1 MLIGS
6 SHKYRE
12 VIRMFELENL
22 AMGYEDVSVENLAQ
36 RFEQMVGDESNI
48 RGLLSVPSVPS
59 VARIKL
65 VKARFARKRP
75 LPCGPALG

>member
-1 MLIGS
+1 
-6 SHKYRE
+6 
-12 VIRMFELENL
+12 MFELENL

-59 VARIKL
+59 VPSVARIKL